1 MCISMMRLSYMGIR
15 TASLNE
21 RGWGF
26 KRAASPSSQI
36 GIRPRHSDAS
46 LVLRDAKIQPSAEA
60 VREEEPVALGEKV
73 RGRRAALGWF
83 FTLSLSIV
91 VYL

>member
-1 MCISMMRLSYMGIR
+1 MCISMMRLSYMGIC

-21 RGWGF
+21 RGWM
-26 KRAASPSSQI
+26 ASPSSQI
-36 GIRPRHSDAS
+36 GIRPRHSNAS

-60 VREEEPVALGEKV
+60 VRAEEPVALGEKV
-73 RGRRAALGWF
+73 RGRRAALGWV